1 MGAGLGRAWS
11 RPVEVCFV
19 SRSHEAEV
27 KTSGGK
33 TIGFEATWFEAT
45 VAKNTDCGPLWIDPS
60 ERLHSIII
68 ESYDTARNRG

>member
-11 RPVEVCFV
+11 RLVEAFFAT
-19 SRSHEAEV
+19 SPFETEV
-27 KTSGGK
+27 K

-60 ERLHSIII
+60 ERQHSIII